1 MLSDHNLILVVRK
14 LTKRRFLNQQDKE
27 NVLNIISKRL
37 KNEFEEE
44 FKKLDLNEILST
56 DNLEA
61 ASACLIVTINKI
73 KGTFC
78 QNFTFYRKKQNLPW
92 LNSGSL

>member
-1 MLSDHNLILVVRK
+1 MVRK
-14 LTKRRFLNQQDKE
+14 LTKRRFLYQQHKE
-27 NVLNIISKRL
+27 NVINIIPKRL

-44 FKKLDLNEILST
+44 FKKLDWNEILST

-61 ASACLIVTINKI
+61 ASVCLIVTINKI
-73 KGTFC
+73 KGKFS

-92 LNSGSL
+92 LNYGS